1 MRSPLRS
8 GDGGEP
14 TAEEVA
20 CSLYT
25 PTLRTQIR
33 LIESGE
39 GATDEYGRLAKRG
52 TVVGIVLAVDVI
64 AIVFLTVTKPLL

>member
-1 MRSPLRS
+1 MLAL
-8 GDGGEP
+8 
-14 TAEEVA
+14 TT
-20 CSLYT
+20 YT
-25 PTLRTQIR
+25 FVKFLHVLLALLVYAPTLRTQIR

-64 AIVFLTVTKPLL
+64 AIVFLMVTKQAP